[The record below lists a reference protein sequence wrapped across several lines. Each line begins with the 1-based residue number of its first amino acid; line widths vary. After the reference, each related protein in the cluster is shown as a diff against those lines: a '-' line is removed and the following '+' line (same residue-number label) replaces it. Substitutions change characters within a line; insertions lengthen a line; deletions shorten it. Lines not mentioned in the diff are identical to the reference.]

1 MAGGGGGFRYRLF
14 CAAGAGAALMRI
26 LYMSDLHLEM
36 ESFRLA
42 IPGWAE
48 FLARHKRIL
57 RHPSRGPMLNEVGKV
72 DLVVLAGDIHNG
84 LRGIVYAEQ
93 VAEYLDAP
101 VVLIAGNHEY
111 YHHDAALL
119 LTALRAAAKKTER
132 VHFLENASA
141 IFEAEGEKVK
151 VLGSTLWTDFALHG
165 DPAGSALNANRVMN
179 DYRFIDLDRIKLVPW
194 DTKRF
199 HEGSRQWLQAELAN
213 TEAGVKRVVVSHHA
227 PTALALGKRQGAIA
241 PAYASEIIGA
251 FPDQKLDLWIHGHT
265 HFRHDT
271 LIGGVR
277 LVSAPRGYVGHD
289 GAGALQFKPG
299 IVEV

>member
-1 MAGGGGGFRYRLF
+1 
-14 CAAGAGAALMRI
+14 MRI

-48 FLARHKRIL
+48 FLARHKRDP
-57 RHPSRGPMLNEVGKV
+57 RHPSRGPMLNEVGSV

-93 VAEYLDAP
+93 VADYLDAP
-101 VVLIAGNHEY
+101 VVMVAGNHEY
-111 YHHDAALL
+111 YHHDAAVL

-132 VHFLENASA
+132 VHFLENTSA
-141 IFEAEGEKVK
+141 VFEAGGEKVK

-165 DPAGSALNANRVMN
+165 DPASSALNAHQLMN
-179 DYRFIDLDRIKLVPW
+179 DYRFVDLNRVKLAPW
-194 DTKRF
+194 DTRRF
-199 HEGSRQWLQAELAN
+199 HQASRQWLQEELAN
-213 TEAGVKRVVVSHHA
+213 TEASVKRVVVSHHA
-227 PTALALGKRQGAIA
+227 PSGLVLGKRQGAIA

-251 FPDQKLDLWIHGHT
+251 FGVGQLDLWIHGHT
-265 HFRHDT
+265 HFRHDSR
-271 LIGGVR
+271 IGGVR